1 MVQVSFRH
9 PEETDLVF
17 FYLHE
22 QMKTFDEE
30 GIPRPDY
37 EIQVGAHEIIVELS
51 YPKDFSGQN
60 LLGPAND
67 G

>member
-17 FYLHE
+17 FYIDK

-30 GIPRPDY
+30 GMRRPDHKILIG
-37 EIQVGAHEIIVELS
+37 EKEIIVELS
-51 YPKDFSGQN
+51 MPDTDAPI
-60 LLGPAND
+60 GPTD

>member
-1 MVQVSFRH
+1 MVHVSFRH

-17 FYLHE
+17 FYINE

-30 GIPRPDY
+30 GMRRPTHQILIG
-37 EIQVGAHEIIVELS
+37 EKEIIVELS
-51 YPKDFSGQN
+51 MPDTDAPI
-60 LLGPAND
+60 GPTD

>member
-17 FYLHE
+17 FYIDE

-30 GIPRPDY
+30 GMLRPNY
-37 EIQVGAHEIIVELS
+37 KVLIGEKEIIVELS
-51 YPKDFSGQN
+51 MPDTDAPI
-60 LLGPAND
+60 GPNN